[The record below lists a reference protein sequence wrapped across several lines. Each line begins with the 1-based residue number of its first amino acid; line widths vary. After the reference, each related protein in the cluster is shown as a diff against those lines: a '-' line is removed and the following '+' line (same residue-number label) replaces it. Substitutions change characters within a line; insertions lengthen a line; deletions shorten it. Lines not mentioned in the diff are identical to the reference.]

1 MTALTDRERD
11 IINKSSPA
19 AKRTSLGTRVQVLE
33 GGVVPGA
40 GTEAQIAICDTD
52 GAPKYKT
59 ISGDITVSKLGVTAI
74 GTDKVTALMV
84 KDGDLTNA
92 HLSASAAIA
101 TSKMAGADHSTVG
114 VGKLPK
120 LAIGEFDIADAV
132 TLELAS
138 ATDIANAT
146 DTFTYTAHGL
156 TAGAVCNVTTSDALP
171 TGLAVDTAYYVGELT
186 ADTFK
191 LYDTRAH
198 AVAGGETGL
207 VNITSD
213 GTGTQTFMFG
223 VGIGQHY
230 LGVTLPDNA
239 LIVGGGVEVL
249 TTMADGVDD
258 SATIALSI
266 KTANDLVT
274 ATAISAGGNLWDA
287 GNHDIVP
294 DNTGSTAIKLSA
306 ISELLM
312 TVAVKQVAAGKL
324 RVWLMYIEGI

>member
-19 AKRTSLGTRVQVLE
+19 AKRTTLGTRVQVLE

-40 GTEAQIAICDTD
+40 GTEAQMAICDTD
-52 GAPKYKT
+52 GAPKYKA
-59 ISGDITVSKLGVTAI
+59 ISGDITITRLGVTAI

-84 KDGDLTNA
+84 KDGDLTDA

-101 TSKMAGADHSTVG
+101 TTKLAGVNHSTTG
-114 VGKLPK
+114 INKLPK

-132 TLELAS
+132 TYVLDS
-138 ATDIANAT
+138 SSDIANAT
-146 DTFTYTAHGL
+146 DTFTVTGHELSDGM
-156 TAGAVCNVTTSDALP
+156 VCNVTTSDALP
-171 TGLAVDTAYYVGELT
+171 TGLSVDTAYYAGECT
-186 ADTFK
+186 EDTFQ
-191 LYDTRAH
+191 LFDTRAH
-198 AVAGGETGL
+198 AIAGGATGL
-207 VNITSD
+207 VNITTN
-213 GTGTQTFMFG
+213 GTGNQTFMFG
-223 VGIGQHY
+223 VGIGQHP

-249 TTMADGVDD
+249 TTFQDGVDD
-258 SATIALSI
+258 SATMALHI

-294 DNTGSTAIKLSA
+294 DNTGSTAIKLA
-306 ISELLM
+306 AASELLL
-312 TVAVKQVAAGKL
+312 TVAVKQLAAGKL